1 MTEAERRLFLTG
13 YLVGGISPFGTKQ
26 KLPVIMEKCLLNAD
40 TDAIN
45 AGQRGVMLVLKP
57 EDIVRALNAVTNDLS
72 D

>member
-1 MTEAERRLFLTG
+1 
-13 YLVGGISPFGTKQ
+13 
-26 KLPVIMEKCLLNAD
+26 MEKCLLNAD